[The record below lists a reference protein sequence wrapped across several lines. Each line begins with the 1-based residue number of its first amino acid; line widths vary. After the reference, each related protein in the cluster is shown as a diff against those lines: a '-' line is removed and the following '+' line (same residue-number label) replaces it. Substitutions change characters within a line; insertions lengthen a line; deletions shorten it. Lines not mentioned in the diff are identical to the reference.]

1 MTALSFAPSGPEPAV
16 TLVMVVYGGY
26 ETALRSLRALRG
38 ATGGDHEVLVVD
50 NASPDDAGRRL
61 QNTVEGAG
69 FIMNERNLGYG
80 PAVNVAAL
88 QARGRYIGVLNSDI
102 EPVPGWLDPLVDTLD
117 RDRRAGAAAPL
128 YQGPGGS
135 VQEAGGLLDRDGYG
149 YGYGDRLDAG
159 AAEVGFSR
167 YVDYGSAAALLVR
180 REAFEAVGGFDARYG
195 LGYYEDADLSFAMR
209 ERGYLTVFEPRSRV
223 LHHGQGS
230 FTSRARARQAGRNRR
245 LFASRFA
252 TQLAGRPRLSR
263 PPYDP
268 HRELIVRD
276 WWAAERFLIVDG
288 DGGLGPLA
296 GRIQRLRPLDRVTHL
311 TARPLPRRDGAAERF
326 VEPGPAPAAARRWLD
341 ARRHHYSVVVCGD
354 GVADRLRNAL
364 TRTQP
369 QALTVTVSAGA
380 DPSATATG
388 VLCAVGMDGA

>member
-26 ETALRSLRALRG
+26 ETALRSLQALQA
-38 ATGGDHEVLVVD
+38 ATGGDYEVLVVD
-50 NASPDDAGRRL
+50 NASPDGAGRRL
-61 QNTVEGAG
+61 QDTVEGVG
-69 FIMNERNLGYG
+69 FIMNDRNLGYG

-88 QARGRYIGVLNSDI
+88 QARGRFLGVLNSDI
-102 EPVPGWLDPLVDTLD
+102 EPVPGWLDPLVDALD
-117 RDRRAGAAAPL
+117 CDRRAGAAAPL

-149 YGYGDRLDAG
+149 YGYGDRLGAG

-167 YVDYGSAAALLVR
+167 YIDYGSAAALLVR

-209 ERGYLTVFEPRSRV
+209 ERGYLTVFEPRSQVR
-223 LHHGQGS
+223 HHGQGS
-230 FTSRARARQAGRNRR
+230 FTSRARARQAGRNRK
-245 LFASRFA
+245 LFASRFVA
-252 TQLAGRPRLSR
+252 QLAGRPRLSR

-276 WWAAERFLIVDG
+276 WWTPERFLIVDV
-288 DGGLGPLA
+288 DNTLGPLA
-296 GRIQRLRPLDRVTHL
+296 GHIQRLRPLDRVTHL
-311 TARPLPRRDGAAERF
+311 ADRRPPGGDGGPARF
-326 VEPGPAPAAARRWLD
+326 VESGPAPGAARQWLD
-341 ARRHHYSVVVCGD
+341 ARRHHYSVVVCGE
-354 GVADRLRNAL
+354 GVPARLRKAL

-369 QALTVTVSAGA
+369 QALTVTAGA
-380 DPSATATG
+380 DPSVTATG
-388 VLCAVGMDGA
+388 VLAAVGLDGP